1 MGGVDRAPVNRYL
14 LFIAVLAVCLGAGVS
29 VAQEAPPAIE
39 FSFSNPGARS
49 MGLGGAFVALADDA
63 TAAFANPAGL
73 VQLLRPEISLE
84 LRKRNFSTP
93 YTAGGRA
100 LGAPTGY
107 GIDTV
112 DGIRTASSNET
123 TSGVSFLSFVYPG
136 TKWSLAV
143 YRHQLADFAVRTEL
157 NGLFGDAEE
166 GGTRRE
172 IDQVTET
179 DLGIINYGI
188 SGALELS
195 ESLSLGLGL
204 SYFVGSID
212 VSGSGYLMDRYPET
226 FWERSSF
233 LADRVFLTSR
243 FLSESSDW
251 GINVGILWRFAEGW
265 RLGGVYRQGPDLAY
279 TIANRAGVAH
289 WEPEGTILESLTG
302 QKISMPDVWGLGF
315 SYRSPNGSLTLGF
328 EWDRVGYSVI
338 METLDSELVDTA
350 DLGLNDANELHFG
363 VEHVFLESKP
373 LIALRFGLW
382 RDPDHRFQYIGDD
395 PFERAVFPSGEATL
409 HISVGAGIAFS
420 HFQIDVGAD
429 FSDAVDQFAISGIYS
444 F

>member
-1 MGGVDRAPVNRYL
+1 
-14 LFIAVLAVCLGAGVS
+14 
-29 VAQEAPPAIE
+29 
-39 FSFSNPGARS
+39 
-49 MGLGGAFVALADDA
+49 
-63 TAAFANPAGL
+63 
-73 VQLLRPEISLE
+73 
-84 LRKRNFSTP
+84 
-93 YTAGGRA
+93 
-100 LGAPTGY
+100 
-107 GIDTV
+107 
-112 DGIRTASSNET
+112 
-123 TSGVSFLSFVYPG
+123 
-136 TKWSLAV
+136 
-143 YRHQLADFAVRTEL
+143 LADFMVRTEL

-212 VSGSGYLMDRYPET
+212 VSGTGYLMDRYPET
-226 FWERSSF
+226 FWERNSF

-251 GINVGILWRFAEGW
+251 GINLGILWRFAEGW